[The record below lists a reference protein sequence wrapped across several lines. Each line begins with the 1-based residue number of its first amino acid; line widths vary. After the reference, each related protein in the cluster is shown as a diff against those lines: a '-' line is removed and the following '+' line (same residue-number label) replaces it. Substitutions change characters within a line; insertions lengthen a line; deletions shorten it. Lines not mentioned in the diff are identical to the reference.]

1 MKLPTWRVEQLE
13 RQRQRRARPNRR
25 PRNAVS
31 VLARLQDGAAL
42 HSGFVNGKRG
52 WMLSDG
58 TVINSRVA
66 VAVTRNPCVAA
77 VDDSL
82 FREDIRGQTWRYIE
96 D

>member
-1 MKLPTWRVEQLE
+1 MKLPAWRTEQL
-13 RQRQRRARPNRR
+13 AGKRR
-25 PRNAVS
+25 PRRSTNAAS
-31 VLARLQDGAAL
+31 VLASLQNGQAL

-77 VDDSL
+77 VGDSL
-82 FREDIRGQTWRYIE
+82 FQEDIRGQTWRYIE